1 MKRLKSLWLVI
12 FASLLLVNFA
22 ACSSSDDDDDNNG
35 NKVPQFADYLEI
47 PVDHSTV
54 FNVPSGYDMTIADS
68 SIVAPRTIY
77 LDRPT
82 TFLFAKQKGE
92 TEMTI
97 TNKENNYSKT
107 IPIKVTDNY
116 LSAMIM
122 GSNHPAFGKDMF
134 LFFVNNDKH
143 SFYLFNKK
151 DGEPNGSPVC
161 EGTYA
166 FSVKKETITNK
177 DKNGKETSI
186 EVFVPY
192 LTLNYHS
199 DKDGKIDAS
208 APLVAHEFRLDSST
222 NMVLKAIMNKIKDI
236 NWDDWKH
243 IFDPMPEQT
252 RSKAVLGI
260 GFVMKEDGT
269 EYIVQGDLYDNYR
282 IPEHIL
288 E

>member
-1 MKRLKSLWLVI
+1 MKRLKSFWLVI

-47 PVDHSTV
+47 PVDHTTSL
-54 FNVPSGYDMTIADS
+54 NIPSGYQMTIADS
-68 SIVAPRTIY
+68 SIVTSEVIFYATSK
-77 LDRPT
+77 T
-82 TFLFAKQKGE
+82 VLFAKQKGE
-92 TEMTI
+92 TEITI
-97 TNKENNYSKT
+97 TNKETNYSKT

-151 DGEPNGSPVC
+151 DGEPDGSPVC

-186 EVFVPY
+186 EVLVPY

-222 NMVLKAIMNKIKDI
+222 NEVLKAIMNKIKDI

-243 IFDPMPEQT
+243 IFDPKPEQT

-269 EYIVQGDLYDNYR
+269 DYIVDGDLYDNYR
-282 IPEHIL
+282 IPEHVL